1 MSFLADILLPAGPSR
16 TAGARLVAALR
27 EAIDS
32 GRLPAGTRLP
42 STRALAADLGL
53 SRGVVVGAYE
63 QLVAEGRLVTRPGS
77 GTVVA
82 SLPEP
87 TASPGPP
94 VSPGPVGPLPLR
106 PGVPDLGL
114 FPRAAWRRAYDHAVR
129 TVPDHLLD
137 YGDPCGVADLRRE
150 LAAYLGRVR
159 GARATADQ
167 IVVTTGAAQAM
178 TLLATVLAGQ
188 GVTRIGL
195 EDPGSRAVGQQFA
208 RSGLEVVPV
217 PVDAEGIDVDTLA
230 ETGVRAVFVTP
241 AHQFPLGMVLSP
253 RRRAALVAWARRT
266 GGLVIEDDYDA
277 EFRYDREPVGCV
289 QGLAPDVVAL
299 IGTASK
305 ALAPGLRRGWLVVPP
320 GLRAAVTEAK
330 AAADLGESVLEQVAF
345 ARLLATGDYDRHL
358 RYARRV
364 HRARRDAVVAALAE
378 HLPPARVHGV
388 AAGLHLVAE
397 LDPEADDVAIVEAAW
412 SLGLGPLALS
422 SLRWRS
428 TGPPGLVLGYGAHTP
443 DALREAVH
451 RLSTVVRSPS
461 PVTGRRS
468 TARPPRGVDRLL
480 AVTSGPMRP
489 HSRPASAR

>member
-1 MSFLADILLPAGPSR
+1 MSFVADILLPAGPSR
-16 TAGARLVAALR
+16 TTGARLTAALR

-42 STRALAADLGL
+42 STRVLAADLGL

-63 QLVAEGRLVTRPGS
+63 QLVAEGRLLARPGS

-82 SLPEP
+82 NVPKPAAAPDP
-87 TASPGPP
+87 TTPPGPL
-94 VSPGPVGPLPLR
+94 GPAPLR

-114 FPRAAWRRAYDHAVR
+114 FPRAAWRRAYDQAIR

-159 GARATADQ
+159 GARVTADQ
-167 IVVTTGAAQAM
+167 VVVTTGAAQAM
-178 TLLATVLAGQ
+178 TLLATVLCGR

-195 EDPGSRAVGQQFA
+195 EDPGSRAVGDQFA
-208 RSGLEVVPV
+208 SNGLEVVPV
-217 PVDAEGIDVDTLA
+217 PVDAEGIDVDALA
-230 ETGVRAVFVTP
+230 KTGVSAVFVTP

-266 GGLVIEDDYDA
+266 GGLIVEDDYDA

-299 IGTASK
+299 VGTASK

-320 GLRAAVTEAK
+320 GLGAAVADAK

-345 ARLLATGDYDRHL
+345 AHLLANGDYDRHL
-358 RYARRV
+358 RHARRV

-378 HLPPARVHGV
+378 HLPRARVFGV

-397 LDPEADDVAIVEAAW
+397 LDPDADDAAIVDSAR

-428 TGPPGLVLGYGAHTP
+428 IGPPGLVLGYAAHTP
-443 DALREAVH
+443 DELREAVR
-451 RLSTVVRSPS
+451 RLSTVVTDQPGS
-461 PVTGRRS
+461 TRRS
-468 TARPPRGVDRLL
+468 AVRPP
-480 AVTSGPMRP
+480 SGRT
-489 HSRPASAR
+489 ASLR